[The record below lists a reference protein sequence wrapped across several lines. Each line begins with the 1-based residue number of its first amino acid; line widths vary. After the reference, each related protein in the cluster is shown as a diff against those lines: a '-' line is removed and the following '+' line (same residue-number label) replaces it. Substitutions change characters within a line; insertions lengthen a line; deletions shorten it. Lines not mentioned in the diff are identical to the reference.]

1 MPDDPGLIAE
11 KTLSGLSLKL
21 ACEPRASVFDR
32 AQLDTVVDITDLSN
46 PRFDADRFFEENH
59 PTQGMQTLLR

>member
-1 MPDDPGLIAE
+1 MPDDPGLMAE

-46 PRFDADRFFEENH
+46 LEPHPRRTARAH
-59 PTQGMQTLLR
+59 H